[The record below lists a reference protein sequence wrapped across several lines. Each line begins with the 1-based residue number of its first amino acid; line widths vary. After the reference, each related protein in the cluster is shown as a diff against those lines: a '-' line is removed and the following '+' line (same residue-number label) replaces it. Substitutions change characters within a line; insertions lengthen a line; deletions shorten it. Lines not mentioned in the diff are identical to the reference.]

1 MKNMQEQIRNFR
13 LPHYEEITDV
23 GLYLDQTA
31 RYLNSYLSGLGT
43 DTEITTSMISNY
55 VKKRLLKNPQ
65 HKLYSREQIALL
77 FFIALAKPIMS
88 LEHVHTIARTY
99 CESSNVMSFYESFRG
114 ELFRTLFEV
123 FSIPADEDSS
133 EETFSPDQ
141 VLIRSVVTAIAHTI
155 YMNLCFQYLASSEE
169 SP

>member
-1 MKNMQEQIRNFR
+1 
-13 LPHYEEITDV
+13 
-23 GLYLDQTA
+23 
-31 RYLNSYLSGLGT
+31 
-43 DTEITTSMISNY
+43 
-55 VKKRLLKNPQ
+55 
-65 HKLYSREQIALL
+65 
-77 FFIALAKPIMS
+77 MS

-99 CESSNVMSFYESFRG
+99 CDFSNVMSFYESFRG
-114 ELFRTLFEV
+114 ELFRTLYEV